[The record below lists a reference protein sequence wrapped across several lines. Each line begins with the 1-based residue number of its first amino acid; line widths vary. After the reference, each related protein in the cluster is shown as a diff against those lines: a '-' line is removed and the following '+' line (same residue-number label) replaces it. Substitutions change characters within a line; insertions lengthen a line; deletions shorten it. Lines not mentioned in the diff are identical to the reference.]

1 MLAASIRR
9 EPAVKSLLLFV
20 AMAAAP
26 AAVDPELAWALA
38 YQLPAHDCRAPDLRP
53 TNNSATRVEKFR
65 RQAKRYSSCVK
76 THQQA
81 LLADHDRIR
90 RSARHGVSSEEAQ
103 VLKQHMDE
111 IGTRIKSLAESVEL
125 VTMSEL
131 EAERLANQG
140 ARTSGAQYP

>member
-1 MLAASIRR
+1 M
-9 EPAVKSLLLFV
+9 KSLLVLF

-26 AAVDPELAWALA
+26 AAVDPELTWALA
-38 YQLPAHDCRAPDLRP
+38 YQLPVHDCTAPDMRP
-53 TNNSATRVEKFR
+53 TSNSATRVEKFR
-65 RQAKRYSSCVK
+65 RQAKRYSACVK
-76 THQQA
+76 THQEA

-90 RSARHGVSSEEAQ
+90 LSARHGVTPEQAQ

-111 IGTRIKSLAESVEL
+111 IGTRIKSLAESIEL